1 MATVTLTRA
10 HLRTQHSPSTTSPV
24 ASRACSVQEL
34 LAEAVKRGYSLQGE
48 MFSAPDLAVLA
59 RDVCHL
65 EVDLLQD
72 ATPRDVCMLVARG
85 RFGCLMLAAFL
96 ALP

>member
-10 HLRTQHSPSTTSPV
+10 HLRAQHSPSTATPV
-24 ASRACSVQEL
+24 VSRACSVQDL

-48 MFSAPDLAVLA
+48 MFSAPDLAALA

-65 EVDLLQD
+65 DVDLLQD
-72 ATPRDVCMLVARG
+72 ATARDVCMLVARG
-85 RFGCLMLAAFL
+85 RFFCVMLAAVF